1 MNRNLLLGVAASLT
15 LAPLA
20 TAGPRG
26 TVPKASADRY
36 SAHAEH
42 DGTKIGAALMS
53 PEEVRKGFGFDV
65 DRGCVIVEVA
75 LYPPNDK
82 ERKVSL
88 GDFSLRV
95 AGADK
100 AVKPSTAT
108 AAAANWQQLFR
119 VQRDTKA
126 VGSAEVAA
134 GKDSF
139 HVGGEVGVET
149 DYGPPQSASE
159 KDPATVEAE
168 LTDKGLPEGKAS
180 SPVAGYLYFPILSRK
195 KHTAFQLDYE
205 TNGNSVMLQLSQ
217 N

>member
-1 MNRNLLLGVAASLT
+1 MNRNLLLGVALLT
-15 LAPLA
+15 LAPPA

-36 SAHAEH
+36 LAHAEH

-53 PEEVRKGFGFDV
+53 PEEVRKVFGFDV
-65 DRGCVIVEVA
+65 DRSCLIVEVA
-75 LYPPNDK
+75 LYPPNAK

-95 AGADK
+95 ARANT

-108 AAAANWQQLFR
+108 AVATNWQQLFR
-119 VQRDTKA
+119 VQRDVKA
-126 VGSAEVAA
+126 EPSAEVA
-134 GKDSF
+134 
-139 HVGGEVGVET
+139 VGPHNGHIEAQVGVET
-149 DYGPPQSASE
+149 DYGAPHSASE
-159 KDPATVEAE
+159 KDRATVEAE
-168 LTDKGLPEGKAS
+168 LTDKGLPEGTAS

-195 KHTAFQLDYE
+195 KHTALELDYE
-205 TNGNSVMLQLSQ
+205 TNGSRVILQLSQ